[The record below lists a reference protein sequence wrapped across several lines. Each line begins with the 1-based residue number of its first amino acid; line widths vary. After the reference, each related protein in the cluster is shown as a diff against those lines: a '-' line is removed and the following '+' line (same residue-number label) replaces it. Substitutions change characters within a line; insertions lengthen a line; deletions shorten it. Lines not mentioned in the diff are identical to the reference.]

1 MYEANIG
8 WSTGAR
14 FLKSGG
20 KKKVLYLNV
29 SFMYNF
35 IRISLGIIQ
44 GMSITINANS
54 FFFHTQRSTFNENAI
69 VKIIS
74 VMITSFS
81 ILHEDNHNVVHI
93 LI

>member
-1 MYEANIG
+1 MYEANIV
-8 WSTGAR
+8 WSTGAQ

-54 FFFHTQRSTFNENAI
+54 FFFSYTKKHFQ
-69 VKIIS
+69 
-74 VMITSFS
+74 
-81 ILHEDNHNVVHI
+81 
-93 LI
+93 